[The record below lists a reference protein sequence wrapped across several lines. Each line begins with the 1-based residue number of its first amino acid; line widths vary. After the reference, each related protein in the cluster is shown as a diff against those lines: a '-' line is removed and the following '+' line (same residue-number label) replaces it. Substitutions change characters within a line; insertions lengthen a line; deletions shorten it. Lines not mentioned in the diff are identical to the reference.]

1 MSLKIV
7 LTGGGTGGHIFPLL
21 AVAKKIKEKRPDV
34 EFLFLGPAGKMEK
47 ELMLSKNIPLKGVAC
62 GKMRRYLSGRNF
74 IDIFFKVPAGILQS
88 LWYLLVFMPDAIFSK
103 GGYASMPVVLVG
115 WLYRIPIVIH
125 ESDSIPG
132 FTNNV
137 LGKFSNS
144 VAVSYPQAE
153 GYFPAAQVVLTG
165 NPLQEDIDQGSVQK
179 AREKFPLN
187 ESKKIIF
194 VMGGSQ
200 GAHIINEKILEI
212 LPELLKKY
220 QVIHQTGDKHIE
232 NVKKRSG
239 ELGIKIQRDGYFPI
253 AQYANEDLKDILKVA
268 DLVISRSGANSLSEI
283 AANGKPAI
291 FIPLMG
297 SANNHQKMN
306 AYSLARVGACVVL
319 EENNLG
325 NNIFLKNI
333 NELMENQVLRD
344 KLSQAIRAFYHPE
357 AAGRIAEEILKVAKA

>member
-21 AVAKKIKEKRPDV
+21 AVAKKIKEKRPEV

-47 ELMLSKNIPLKGVAC
+47 ELMVERGIPLKRITC
-62 GKMRRYLSGRNF
+62 GKMRRYFSLRNF
-74 IDIFFKVPAGILQS
+74 TDFFKVPVGILQS
-88 LWYLLVFMPDAIFSK
+88 LWHLLVYMPDAIFSK
-103 GGYASMPVVLVG
+103 GGYTSLPVVLAG
-115 WLYRIPIVIH
+115 WIYRIPIMIH
-125 ESDSIPG
+125 ESDSVPG
-132 FTNNV
+132 ATNSI

-153 GYFPAAQVVLTG
+153 EYFPPSQVVLTG
-165 NPLQEDIDQGSVQK
+165 NPLQEDIDQGSAQK
-179 AREKFPLN
+179 AREKFSLL
-187 ESKKIIF
+187 ESKKVIL
-194 VMGGSQ
+194 VLGGSQ
-200 GAHIINEKILEI
+200 GSQIINEKIMEV

-220 QVIHQTGDKHIE
+220 QVIHQTGELHIE

-239 ELGIKIQRDGYFPI
+239 ELGIKIERDGYYPI
-253 AQYANEDLKDILKVA
+253 AQYANEDLKDILKAA

-291 FIPLMG
+291 FIPLLG

-306 AYSLARVGACVVL
+306 AYSLAKVGACVVL

-325 NNIFLKNI
+325 KSIFLKNI
-333 NELMENQVLRD
+333 SELMENQELRD
-344 KLSQAIRAFYHPE
+344 KLSQAIRAFYHPD
-357 AAGRIAEEILKVAKA
+357 AAERIAEEILKIIEA